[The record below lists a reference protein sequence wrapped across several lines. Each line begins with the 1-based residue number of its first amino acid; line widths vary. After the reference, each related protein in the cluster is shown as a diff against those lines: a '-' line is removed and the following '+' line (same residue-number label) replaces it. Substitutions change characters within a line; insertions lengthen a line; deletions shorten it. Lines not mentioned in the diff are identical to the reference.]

1 MSSTIGSVI
10 FHQQKNG
17 GNQILR
23 FVLTTQR
30 RKSSERGK
38 SIHLTYSDNPSLW
51 SVYMVRGRQMTFPSY
66 LAQNHPGEWRA
77 RESFDKIWK
86 ITSVF
91 LSISGWIYQASCIL
105 HFLLKT
111 VSEYPEWTW
120 SLWVLEAP
128 RGLCCWRRPCLQSRV
143 ESSEM
148 FVSSLKTMTL
158 HACIDCFLA
167 LWPWT

>member
-10 FHQQKNG
+10 FHQQKNR
-17 GNQILR
+17 GNQILC

-30 RKSSERGK
+30 RKSSECGK

-51 SVYMVRGRQMTFPSY
+51 SMYIIGGRQMTFPSY
-66 LAQNHPGEWRA
+66 LAQNYPGEWRE

-91 LSISGWIYQASCIL
+91 LSGSGWIYQASCNL

-111 VSEYPEWTW
+111 ISEYLAWMW
-120 SLWVLEAP
+120 SLRVFVRSSP
-128 RGLCCWRRPCLQSRV
+128 RTVCWRRPCLQSRV
-143 ESSEM
+143 QSTELI
-148 FVSSLKTMTL
+148 VSSLEKWLSMPT
-158 HACIDCFLA
+158 
-167 LWPWT
+167 